1 MKSKAKSKHEFALY
15 YDLSTVQ
22 PSLKSM
28 AGKTN
33 NQLIITDS
41 DIIHRITRVLR
52 LQQGEQLVLFNR
64 HHNILVELSSIEKKD
79 LVVHLLAVNTN
90 KTFKPTITFF
100 LPLLK
105 REAFDSALYSLV
117 EIGVNAIQLVT
128 TEKTQRPLTPHELER
143 AERTM
148 ISAAEQSKNFSLPTL
163 EAPIT
168 LAQCVQKFQKDS
180 GLKIFF
186 DPEGIP
192 LIDQINIVREKKP
205 ETLSLMIGPEADLT
219 LAEKEQLGQAGV
231 AFCALTPT
239 ILRACQAA
247 ALSGAIFR
255 STL

>member
-1 MKSKAKSKHEFALY
+1 MKQKPKNKHEFALY
-15 YDLSTVQ
+15 YDLSTIQ
-22 PSLKSM
+22 PSLNAM

-33 NQLIITDS
+33 TQLVLTDS
-41 DIIHRITRVLR
+41 DVIHRITRVLR
-52 LQQGEQLVLFNR
+52 LQQGEQLVLFDR
-64 HHNILVELSSIEKKD
+64 HHNVLVELGASGKKD
-79 LVVHLLAVNTN
+79 LVTHILAVNTN

-117 EIGVNAIQLVT
+117 EIGVNSIQLVT
-128 TEKTQRPLTPHELER
+128 TEKTQRLLTPHELER
-143 AERTM
+143 TERTM

-163 EAPIT
+163 QAPIT
-168 LAQCVQKFQKDS
+168 FAQCVQKLQKDP

-192 LIDQINIVREKKP
+192 LIDQINATLVSKPTIV
-205 ETLSLMIGPEADLT
+205 SLMIGPEADLT
-219 LAEKEQLGQAGV
+219 TAEKDQLKQANV

-247 ALSGAIFR
+247 ALSSAIFR
-255 STL
+255 SIL

>member
-1 MKSKAKSKHEFALY
+1 MKQKPKNKHEFALY

-22 PSLKSM
+22 PSLKAM

-33 NQLIITDS
+33 QQLVLTDS

-52 LQQGEQLVLFNR
+52 LQQGEQLILFDR
-64 HHNILVELSSIEKKD
+64 HHNVLIELGTSGKKD
-79 LVVHLLAVNTN
+79 LITHILRVNTN
-90 KTFKPTITFF
+90 KTFKPAITFF

-117 EIGVNAIQLVT
+117 EIGVTTIQLVS

-148 ISAAEQSKNFSLPTL
+148 ISAAEQSKNFSLPIL
-163 EAPIT
+163 ETPIAF
-168 LAQCVQKFQKDS
+168 AQCVQKFQKDP
-180 GLKIFF
+180 GIKIFF

-192 LIDQINIVREKKP
+192 LIDQINVVRDKKP
-205 ETLSLMIGPEADLT
+205 DALSLMIGPEADLT
-219 LAEKEQLGQAGV
+219 PAEKKQLQEANV
-231 AFCALTPT
+231 TFCALTPT

-255 STL
+255 SVL